1 MHAYAFQPQLQLQ
14 LQSGLFWRH
23 DQEQSGRYQDFACS
37 VVSDVHLGSGV
48 GDAYL
53 LTRSAKSSLIPLS

>member
-1 MHAYAFQPQLQLQ
+1 MHAYAFQPQLQ

-23 DQEQSGRYQDFACS
+23 DQEQSGRYQGFACA
-37 VVSDVHLGSGV
+37 VVSDVHLGRGV